1 MSQID
6 VYNQEGK
13 AVKKVE
19 LSDAVFA
26 IEPNKQAIY
35 DSVLAYLAGL
45 RQGTHSTLTRSF
57 VSGGGK

>member
-13 AVKKVE
+13 AVKKAE

-26 IEPNKQAIY
+26 IEPNTQAIY

-45 RQGTHSTLTRSF
+45 RQGTHSTLTR
-57 VSGGGK
+57 VS